1 MGRILILVAA
11 CIVVLGG
18 CDSHQQ
24 QREAAQRKADE
35 EILKNAKDYRADAY
49 GSGKSIYTPNKEKS
63 K

>member
-1 MGRILILVAA
+1 MAA